1 MTTILASSG
10 PAFWLHL
17 KSLLALIYQVILS
30 WGGPGLFLLALA
42 DSSFLSIPEGND
54 VLMVVLSTGASWTT
68 MAYYGTMTTLG
79 SVLGCSLLFSVG
91 RRGGGY
97 VQRRVGQQRL
107 AKLKVRYQ
115 RWGSLAVLVP
125 SILPPPTPFKI
136 FVLSAGIFGVSF
148 PRFLAA
154 VLVGRSFRYFSWG
167 ALAVLYGEWGR
178 QVLDEYWKLA
188 GTFVGIAMIGI
199 LAAWLLRPWLAA
211 KRVGAA

>member
-10 PAFWLHL
+10 PAFWLHV
-17 KSLLALIYQVILS
+17 KSLLAVIYQFVLS
-30 WGGPGLFLLALA
+30 WGGPGLFLLAFA

-91 RRGGGY
+91 RHGGAY
-97 VQRRVGQQRL
+97 VQRRVGQHKL

-115 RWGSLAVLVP
+115 KWGSLSVLIP

-136 FVLSAGIFGVSF
+136 FVLSAGMFGVSF
-148 PRFLAA
+148 PKFLAA
-154 VLVGRSFRYFSWG
+154 VLIGRSFRYFSWG
-167 ALAVLYGEWGR
+167 ALAVLYGESGR
-178 QVLDEYWKLA
+178 QVLEEYWKLA
-188 GTFVGIAMIGI
+188 GAFVSIMIVSI
-199 LAAWLLRPWLAA
+199 LAAWLLRWRLAA
-211 KRVGAA
+211 KRVGAV

>member
-97 VQRRVGQQRL
+97 VERRVGQHRL
-107 AKLKVRYQ
+107 EKLKVRYQ

-136 FVLSAGIFGVSF
+136 FVLSAGILGVSF

-178 QVLDEYWKLA
+178 QVLEGYWKLA
-188 GTFVGIAMIGI
+188 GTFIGVAMIGI